1 MSPSLRVR
9 KDRPRFPGLATCS
22 ILSSSQL
29 PNSGPR
35 KHRERTPFPNCSAT
49 SSSCHPPGNGDGTM
63 VMGNEAPTSH
73 RIRATTRSIAVSTHV
88 TCLTKFGRLQTG
100 CLTQQCSRHPIRIIQ
115 FSSRYTEE
123 AEACYALRTA
133 SGQWKQTWPCQTRGR
148 DSRDDSR
155 LSSSQVPSTM
165 SVKPQTRRKARR
177 TQAPSEGTQAGQNLH
192 PNQEESDK
200 AR

>member
-22 ILSSSQL
+22 ILSSSQV
-29 PNSGPR
+29 PDSGPQ
-35 KHRERTPFPNCSAT
+35 KHRGRTPFPVCSAT
-49 SSSCHPPGNGDGTM
+49 SSSCRPPGNGDGTM
-63 VMGNEAPTSH
+63 VMGIEAVTSH
-73 RIRATTRSIAVSTHV
+73 RIRATTRAIAVSTHV

-100 CLTQQCSRHPIRIIQ
+100 CLTQQCSRHFIRIIQ

-123 AEACYALRTA
+123 AETASYALRTA
-133 SGQWKQTWPCQTRGR
+133 SGQWEQTWPCQTRGR
-148 DSRDDSR
+148 DSRDDSK
-155 LSSSQVPSTM
+155 LSSSQVPSTT
-165 SVKPQTRRKARR
+165 SVKPQTRR
-177 TQAPSEGTQAGQNLH
+177 TQAPSEGTQAGQDLH